1 MAVELTREHVTSA
14 VPVAVVAILAILTV
28 PHAEEP
34 AATVVPEPAVA
45 SSVPADRVRIFA
57 EEPLLI

>member
-34 AATVVPEPAVA
+34 ATVAPEVA